1 MIFAVFDPPP
11 MTISTNCSFF
21 HIYPVHVFARRGL
34 AHAAW
39 RTAWRQ
45 TAATLW
51 QVSAGQ
57 YLSVTESAVT
67 AAAAAAALSSGH
79 GDHIAIAGV
88 TSLLEV
94 GSGSCASNSVD
105 IDGRYSRS
113 CIVMGLGVNWH

>member
-1 MIFAVFDPPP
+1 MHA
-11 MTISTNCSFF
+11 
-21 HIYPVHVFARRGL
+21 FARRGL
-34 AHAAW
+34 APAAW
-39 RTAWRQ
+39 RTAWRR

-51 QVSAGQ
+51 QVSVGQ

-67 AAAAAAALSSGH
+67 AAAAAALSSGH

-113 CIVMGLGVNWH
+113 CIAMGLGVNWH

>member
-11 MTISTNCSFF
+11 MTIFDKLQFF
-21 HIYPVHVFARRGL
+21 HIYPVHAFARRGL
-34 AHAAW
+34 APAAW

-51 QVSAGQ
+51 QVSVGQ

-67 AAAAAAALSSGH
+67 AAAAAALSSGH

-113 CIVMGLGVNWH
+113 CIAMGLGVNWH